1 MLCDLKSP
9 IQKFNFA
16 VIDVETT
23 GLSLSADRII
33 EIAVVYIDRGNKID
47 TDPYSELLNPGIPI
61 PRNITDITGI
71 TTGQTRKARQ
81 FKQIADELKRS
92 LEHRILVAHNSS
104 FDLGFLNAEFK
115 RCRRKPLSNAVL
127 CTLKMSRHFFP
138 DLENHKLGTL
148 ADFFGIKI
156 KKQHRALGDAL
167 ATAEIFIKLLYLAEK
182 KDITRLSQIM
192 EIAG

>member
-23 GLSLSADRII
+23 GLSPYSDRII
-33 EIAVVYIDRGNKID
+33 EIAIVYIDRGNKID

-61 PRNITDITGI
+61 PWNITAITGI
-71 TTGQTRKARQ
+71 TTRQTRKARQ

-115 RCRRKPLSNAVL
+115 RCRRKPLSNTVL

-138 DLENHKLGTL
+138 DLENHRLNTVAHHLGVT
-148 ADFFGIKI
+148 GNNY
-156 KKQHRALGDAL
+156 HRALGDTL
-167 ATAEIFIKLLYLAEK
+167 VTAQVFIESTREIETLGKLV
-182 KDITRLSQIM
+182 Q
-192 EIAG
+192 IAGQNN